1 MDWSRCR
8 RPHLIGIGGIGVSGV
23 ARALHAR
30 GLDVRGS
37 DVRES
42 SLTLALRAEGVRVT
56 IGQRAENLGDADTVV
71 WSTAIPETNPER
83 RAAAERG
90 VQLLH
95 RSEVLGA
102 LLAGRPSVGVLGT
115 HGKGTTASAVAWLL
129 DVAGRAPS
137 FVIGGL
143 LLNFDTNARWRD
155 EGPVVAEIDES
166 DGSLVNV
173 PTRTV
178 VINNLEADHL
188 NYYTNG
194 LEDVLARFQ
203 HHFERHPGIE
213 LVVANADDAGARAAV
228 TRAGRPFV
236 GFGLSDDPAVTYRAV
251 DLAVDGLT
259 TRFTVQCEG
268 RALGRVHLRLPGR
281 YNVSNALGAIA
292 TAHRLGVPFADI
304 ARGIETFRGLENR
317 FTVVEAGPLTVVK
330 DYISHPTGIRRVLEA
345 AREGGRGP
353 ITAVF
358 KPYRF
363 TMVNYL
369 QDDYAVAFR
378 DAAHTVVTEL
388 YPAGE
393 VPIPGIDTAWLCD
406 RIRGAGSAV
415 TYVPQMDDILPFLL
429 ENVAPGGQVIFFGGD
444 DLFAI
449 ADRYA
454 AALGGPRAAG
464 REA

>member
-1 MDWSRCR
+1 MDWERCR

-42 SLTLALRAEGVRVT
+42 SITQALRAEGLRVV

-83 RAAAERG
+83 RAADERG
-90 VQLLH
+90 LQVRH

-102 LLAGRPSVGVLGT
+102 LLAGRASVGVLGT
-115 HGKGTTASAVAWLL
+115 HGKGTVAALVTWLL
-129 DVAGRAPS
+129 EAGGRAPS
-137 FVIGGL
+137 FIIGGL
-143 LLNFDTNARWRD
+143 LLNYGTNARWAAS
-155 EGPVVAEIDES
+155 GPAVAEVDES

-173 PTRTV
+173 PTQTV

-188 NYYTNG
+188 NYYKNG
-194 LEDVLARFQ
+194 LDDVIARF
-203 HHFERHPGIE
+203 HSHFERHPEIG
-213 LVVANADDAGARAAV
+213 LVVANADDPGARAAMA
-228 TRAGRPFV
+228 RAGRPFV
-236 GFGLSDDPAVTYRAV
+236 GFGLSEDLTIAYRAA

-259 TRFTVQCEG
+259 THFTVLCDG

-281 YNVSNALGAIA
+281 YNVSNAVGAVA

-304 ARGIETFRGLENR
+304 ARGVESFRGLENR
-317 FTVVEAGPLTVVK
+317 FTVVEAGRVRVVK
-330 DYISHPTGIRRVLEA
+330 DYISHPTGIRRVLAA
-345 AREGGRGP
+345 AREGGGGP

-369 QDDYAVAFR
+369 QDDYATAFR
-378 DAAHTVVTEL
+378 DAAHTVITEL

-393 VPIPGIDTAWLCD
+393 VPIPGIDTAFLCD

-415 TYVPQMDDILPFLL
+415 TYVPELDDIVPYLL
-429 ENVAPGGQVIFFGGD
+429 ETVEAGGQVIFFGGD
-444 DLFAI
+444 DLFAV
-449 ADRYA
+449 ADRFA
-454 AALGGPRAAG
+454 AAAAAAGGP
-464 REA
+464 EA

>member
-1 MDWSRCR
+1 MDWERCR

-42 SLTLALRAEGVRVT
+42 SITLALRAQGVRVT

-71 WSTAIPETNPER
+71 WSTAVPETNPER
-83 RAAAERG
+83 RAAVERG
-90 VQLLH
+90 LQVRH

-102 LLAGRPSVGVLGT
+102 LLDGRPSVGVLGT
-115 HGKGTTASAVAWLL
+115 HGKGTTAAAITWLL
-129 DVAGRAPS
+129 EAGGRAPG

-143 LLNFDTNARWRD
+143 LLNYDTNARWPTD
-155 EGPVVAEIDES
+155 GPVVAEIDES

-173 PTRTV
+173 PTQTV

-203 HHFERHPGIE
+203 HHFERHPGID
-213 LVVANADDAGARAAV
+213 LVVANTDDPGARAAV
-228 TRAGRPFV
+228 TRAGRAFV
-236 GFGLSDDPAVTYRAV
+236 GFGLSDDPAVTYRAT
-251 DLAVDGLT
+251 DLVVDGLT
-259 TRFTVQCEG
+259 TRFTVRCEG
-268 RALGRVHLRLPGR
+268 RTLGPVHLRLPGR
-281 YNVSNALGAIA
+281 YNVSNAIGAIA

-304 ARGIETFRGLENR
+304 ARGVESFRGLENR
-317 FTVVEAGPLTVVK
+317 FTVVEAGRMTVVK

-393 VPIPGIDTAWLCD
+393 VPIPGIDTEYLCD
-406 RIRGAGSAV
+406 RIRGGGSAV
-415 TYVPQMDDILPFLL
+415 TFVPQMDEIVDHLL
-429 ENVAPGGQVIFFGGD
+429 TSVAPGGQVIFFGGD
-444 DLFAI
+444 DLFAV

-454 AALGGPRAAG
+454 AAVSG
-464 REA
+464 R